1 MKPVNTVDG
10 LANLLAGLR
19 KDPQS
24 VARAAAANGQ
34 RVVGYVGGDIPVA
47 LILAA
52 NALPVRLR
60 AIGDAATPGA
70 DRFVESSFAPALRSI
85 AEQWLTNSLDHLDAV
100 IFSRGDD
107 SSQRLY
113 YYVCELQRRG
123 VCAGPR
129 PLLFDIAG
137 LDRAMSFEHTLDSTR
152 LLASQLGSAPERL
165 DAAIG
170 RVRRRAQLVEAVR
183 TRRQLPAPLRGSDAW
198 SFDFAAGCD
207 WRESFDE
214 GARQWLAQAS
224 LLHLP
229 KRVVLAG
236 DPPPDDQLHLAVE
249 ACGASVVLELTEAS
263 GAAERGEREPL
274 AAIAE
279 ESRRLESPALAMRRN
294 ARWLADNALDQRT
307 DAVLVWLSEQDEAL
321 PWEIARQMRAL
332 REAGVPALLLSR
344 QPPAISAAAVT
355 QVMHFVRELKK
366 TS

>member
-1 MKPVNTVDG
+1 MNISDG
-10 LANLLAGLR
+10 FANSLVSLR
-19 KDPQS
+19 QDPQS

-60 AIGDAATPGA
+60 GLGDAATPAA

-85 AEQWLTNSLDHLDAV
+85 AEQWLNESLDHLDAV

-107 SSQRLY
+107 STQRLY
-113 YYVCELQRRG
+113 YYVCELRRRG

-129 PLLFDIAG
+129 PLLYDIAG
-137 LDRAMSFEHTLDSTR
+137 LDRALSFEHTLDSTR
-152 LLASQLGSAPERL
+152 LLAMQLGSAPERL
-165 DAAIG
+165 AAAFG
-170 RVRRRAQLVEAVR
+170 RVQRRAELVQAVKAQ
-183 TRRQLPAPLRGSDAW
+183 RQLPAPLRGSDAW

-207 WRESFDE
+207 WRESFDA

-249 ACGASVVLELTEAS
+249 ACGACVVLELTEAS

-279 ESRRLESPALAMRRN
+279 ESRRFQSPALAMRRN
-294 ARWLADNALDQRT
+294 ARWLADNALDQRA

-332 REAGVPALLLSR
+332 RESGVPALLLSR
-344 QPPAISAAAVT
+344 QPPAISAEAVT
-355 QVMHFVRELKK
+355 EVMHFMRELKK
-366 TS
+366 SS

>member
-1 MKPVNTVDG
+1 MNTADG
-10 LANLLAGLR
+10 FANSLVGLR
-19 KDPQS
+19 RDPQR
-24 VARAAAANGQ
+24 VARDAAASGR
-34 RVVGYVGGDIPVA
+34 RVVGYVGGNMPVA

-60 AIGDAATPGA
+60 GIADAPTPGA
-70 DRFVESSFAPALRSI
+70 DRFVESSFSPALRSI
-85 AEQWLTNSLDHLDAV
+85 AEQWLNKTLDHLDAV

-129 PLLFDIAG
+129 PLLYDIAG
-137 LDRAMSFEHTLDSTR
+137 LDRAVSCEHTLDSTR
-152 LLASQLGSAPERL
+152 LLATQLGSAPERL
-165 DAAIG
+165 EAAIG
-170 RVRRRAQLVEAVR
+170 RVRRRAELVAAVK
-183 TRRQLPAPLRGSDAW
+183 TQRQLPAPLRGSDAW

-249 ACGASVVLELTEAS
+249 ACGASVVLELTETS
-263 GAAERGEREPL
+263 VAAERAEREPL

-279 ESRRLESPALAMRRN
+279 ESRRRESPALAMRRN
-294 ARWLADNALDQRT
+294 PRWLADNALDQRA
-307 DAVLVWLSEQDEAL
+307 DAVIVWLSEQDEAL
-321 PWEIARQMRAL
+321 PWEIARQMQAL
-332 REAGVPALLLSR
+332 REAGVPALLLAR
-344 QPPAISAAAVT
+344 QPPTISAATVT
-355 QVMHFVRELKK
+355 QVMHFLRELEK
-366 TS
+366 SS